1 MGDSPTPEEPANLRF
16 LRRLVTVLTA
26 VMIGGLV
33 VLIALIA
40 TRLPSPQDA
49 SVAPE
54 ALAERL
60 ELPAGSTARA
70 VTFADGWI
78 GVVTDAGEFLLFDA
92 GSGALRQRIA
102 LDLPR

>member
-33 VLIALIA
+33 VLIALLA
-40 TRLPSPQDA
+40 MRLPPPQGA
-49 SVAPE
+49 AVAPE
-54 ALAERL
+54 ALPERL
-60 ELPAGSTARA
+60 KLPAGSTARA
-70 VTFADGWI
+70 VTLGDGWI
-78 GVVTDAGEFLLFDA
+78 GVVTDGGEFLLFDA